1 MAWNVCQTCSR
12 VLIFKPIC
20 MKSFF
25 ISLFIAVC
33 ANLSVSAQ
41 TKFSVSYNDTVSIAE
56 PLKIKYIVEDDKEFE
71 ITPKPLKIK
80 NSFMELLAGPY
91 TSTYNSF
98 KMDNGKLTTHKSI
111 IFTYIFLCNKSGM
124 YNVPSLTVTD
134 SVGNEKSFTDDMSF
148 YVSNDAKYR
157 KQKDSMVDEF
167 ADIDMEDT
175 TVNTAK
181 SKILEIV
188 AVVDK
193 NKISLGDSI
202 KCQIHLF
209 TNLDVVSLNT
219 LKDLEVDNA
228 IRHEIPTDTQKTF
241 KETIYKE
248 MPVKTVLWD
257 EYYLIPLQ
265 AGTIKIEN
273 ASFKA
278 FYSEHDPNIDPI
290 EAFFNAKSCRIE
302 RDSVLTIKSVYFKV
316 TPKELYNKNIN
327 TTAVANTRS
336 SVGIVLDRSSSLFT
350 TEDTLRANY
359 YLLENDFMKRF
370 LPNINRNYDLTIF
383 AKHPYKIFKDDL
395 EEYANS
401 IKDSNNDGSAVY
413 DAILSAITDRET
425 GKIDKKSIIL
435 LTDGSDNC
443 SRISANTL
451 TNILLENGIRVDVV
465 AFASKMDSVYY
476 VFKDSIDTN
485 GDDIYDDVELRNTLI
500 ENGQNLDNIKEIAT
514 ATGGVFI
521 QVCNETQLSEAI
533 QQIQNAI
540 SFEKRPLKKPAKMF
554 KPDRGMLMKLFK
566 EIYDVSKIPL

>member
-1 MAWNVCQTCSR
+1 
-12 VLIFKPIC
+12 

-33 ANLSVSAQ
+33 ANLSVFAQ
-41 TKFSVSYNDTVSIAE
+41 TKFSISYEDTVNVGE
-56 PLKIKYIVEDDKEFE
+56 PVKIKYIVEDDKEFE

-91 TSTYNSF
+91 TSTNTSF
-98 KMDNGKLTTHKSI
+98 KMDNGKLIRHKSI
-111 IFTYIFLCNKSGM
+111 ILEYSFLCSKSGKHL
-124 YNVPSLTVTD
+124 VPSLTVTD
-134 SVGNEKSFTDDMSF
+134 SNGNEYSSLEGMSF
-148 YVSNDAKYR
+148 YVIDDEKN
-157 KQKDSMVDEF
+157 QKKKMVDT
-167 ADIDMEDT
+167 D
-175 TVNTAK
+175 K
-181 SKILEIV
+181 QKILEIV

-278 FYSEHDPNIDPI
+278 LYSEHDPNIDPI

-359 YLLENDFMKRF
+359 YQLENDFMKRF

-395 EEYANS
+395 QEYANS

-485 GDDIYDDVELRNTLI
+485 GDDIYDNVELRNTLI
-500 ENGQNLDNIKEIAT
+500 EHGQNLDNIKEIAT

-554 KPDRGMLMKLFK
+554 KPDRGMLVKFFK

>member
-1 MAWNVCQTCSR
+1 
-12 VLIFKPIC
+12 

-33 ANLSVSAQ
+33 ANLSVFAQ
-41 TKFSVSYNDTVSIAE
+41 TKFSISYEDTVNVGE
-56 PLKIKYIVEDDKEFE
+56 PVKIKYIVEDDKEFE

-91 TSTYNSF
+91 TSTNTSF
-98 KMDNGKLTTHKSI
+98 KMDNGKLIRHKSI
-111 IFTYIFLCNKSGM
+111 ILEYTFLCSKSGKHL
-124 YNVPSLTVTD
+124 VPSLTVTD
-134 SVGNEKSFTDDMSF
+134 SNGNEYSFLEGKSF
-148 YVSNDAKYR
+148 YVIDDEKN
-157 KQKDSMVDEF
+157 QKKKMVDT
-167 ADIDMEDT
+167 D
-175 TVNTAK
+175 K
-181 SKILEIV
+181 QKILEIV

-219 LKDLEVDNA
+219 LKDLEVDSA

-327 TTAVANTRS
+327 TTAVVNTRS

-359 YLLENDFMKRF
+359 YQLENDFMKRF

-554 KPDRGMLMKLFK
+554 KPDRGMLVKLFK

>member
-25 ISLFIAVC
+25 INLFIAVC
-33 ANLSVSAQ
+33 ANLSVFAQ
-41 TKFSVSYNDTVSIAE
+41 TKFSISYEDTVNVGE
-56 PLKIKYIVEDDKEFE
+56 PVKIKYIVEDDKEFE

-91 TSTYNSF
+91 TSTNTSF
-98 KMDNGKLTTHKSI
+98 KMDNGKLIRHKSI
-111 IFTYIFLCNKSGM
+111 ILEYTFLCSKSGKHL
-124 YNVPSLTVTD
+124 VPSLTVTD
-134 SVGNEKSFTDDMSF
+134 SNGNEYSSLEGMSF
-148 YVSNDAKYR
+148 YVIDDEKN
-157 KQKDSMVDEF
+157 QKKKMVDT
-167 ADIDMEDT
+167 D
-175 TVNTAK
+175 K
-181 SKILEIV
+181 QKILEIV

-359 YLLENDFMKRF
+359 YQLENDFMKRF

-395 EEYANS
+395 QEYANS

-554 KPDRGMLMKLFK
+554 KPDRGMLVKLFK

>member
-1 MAWNVCQTCSR
+1 MSKMAWNVCQTCSR

-33 ANLSVSAQ
+33 ANLSVFAQ
-41 TKFSVSYNDTVSIAE
+41 TKFSISYEDTVNVGE
-56 PLKIKYIVEDDKEFE
+56 PVKIKYIVEDDKEFE

-91 TSTYNSF
+91 TSTNTSF
-98 KMDNGKLTTHKSI
+98 KMDNGKLIRHKSI
-111 IFTYIFLCNKSGM
+111 ILEYTFLCSKPGKHL
-124 YNVPSLTVTD
+124 VPSLTVTD
-134 SVGNEKSFTDDMSF
+134 SNGNEYSSLEGMSF
-148 YVSNDAKYR
+148 YVIDDEKN
-157 KQKDSMVDEF
+157 QKKKMVDT
-167 ADIDMEDT
+167 D
-175 TVNTAK
+175 K
-181 SKILEIV
+181 QKILEIV

-241 KETIYKE
+241 KETIYKG
-248 MPVKTVLWD
+248 MSVKTVLLA
-257 EYYLIPLQ
+257 EHYLIPLQ
-265 AGTIKIEN
+265 AGIIKIEN

-278 FYSEHDPNIDPI
+278 FYSEQDPNIDPF
-290 EAFFNAKSCRIE
+290 EAFFNGKSCRIE
-302 RDSVLTIKSVYFKV
+302 RDSVLTIKPVYLKV
-316 TPKELYNKNIN
+316 TPKELYNKTIN

-336 SVGIVLDRSSSLFT
+336 SVGIVLDRSSSLFA
-350 TEDTLRANY
+350 TEDTLRAY
-359 YLLENDFMKRF
+359 YYQLENAFMKRF

-485 GDDIYDDVELRNTLI
+485 GDDIYDDVESRNMLI
-500 ENGQNLDNIKEIAT
+500 ENCQNLDKIREIAT
-514 ATGGVFI
+514 ATGGVFV
-521 QVCNETQLSEAI
+521 QVCNETQLPEAI
-533 QQIQNAI
+533 LQIQNAI

-554 KPDRGMLMKLFK
+554 KPDRGMLVKLYK
-566 EIYDVSKIPL
+566 EINDVSKIPL

>member
-1 MAWNVCQTCSR
+1 MSKMAWNVCQTCSR

-33 ANLSVSAQ
+33 ANLSVFAQ
-41 TKFSVSYNDTVSIAE
+41 TKFSISYEDTVNVGE
-56 PLKIKYIVEDDKEFE
+56 PVKIKYIVEDDKEFE

-91 TSTYNSF
+91 TSTNTSF
-98 KMDNGKLTTHKSI
+98 KMDNGKLIRHKSI
-111 IFTYIFLCNKSGM
+111 ILEYTFLCSKSGKHL
-124 YNVPSLTVTD
+124 VPSLTVTD
-134 SVGNEKSFTDDMSF
+134 SNGNEYSFLEGKSF
-148 YVSNDAKYR
+148 YVIDDEKN
-157 KQKDSMVDEF
+157 QKKKMVDT
-167 ADIDMEDT
+167 D
-175 TVNTAK
+175 K
-181 SKILEIV
+181 QKILEIV

-359 YLLENDFMKRF
+359 YQLENAFMKRF

-395 EEYANS
+395 QEYANS

-540 SFEKRPLKKPAKMF
+540 SFEKRPLTKPAKMF
-554 KPDRGMLMKLFK
+554 KPDRGMLVKLFK

>member
-1 MAWNVCQTCSR
+1 MSKMAWNVCQTCSR

-33 ANLSVSAQ
+33 ANLSVFAQ
-41 TKFSVSYNDTVSIAE
+41 TKFSISYEDTVNVGE
-56 PLKIKYIVEDDKEFE
+56 PVKIKYIVEDDKEFE

-91 TSTYNSF
+91 TSTNTSF
-98 KMDNGKLTTHKSI
+98 KMDNGKLIRHKSI
-111 IFTYIFLCNKSGM
+111 ILEYSFLCSKSGKHL
-124 YNVPSLTVTD
+124 VPSLTVTD
-134 SVGNEKSFTDDMSF
+134 SNGNEYSSLEGMSF
-148 YVSNDAKYR
+148 YVIDDEKN
-157 KQKDSMVDEF
+157 QKKKMVDT
-167 ADIDMEDT
+167 D
-175 TVNTAK
+175 K
-181 SKILEIV
+181 QKILEIV

-248 MPVKTVLWD
+248 MPVKTVLLD

-278 FYSEHDPNIDPI
+278 LYSEHDPNIDPI

-336 SVGIVLDRSSSLFT
+336 SVGIVLDRSSSLFA

-359 YLLENDFMKRF
+359 YQLENDFMKRF

-395 EEYANS
+395 QEYANS

-465 AFASKMDSVYY
+465 AFASKIDSVYY

-500 ENGQNLDNIKEIAT
+500 EHGQNLDNIKEIAT

-554 KPDRGMLMKLFK
+554 KPDRGMLVKLFK

>member
-1 MAWNVCQTCSR
+1 MSKMAWNVCQTCSR

-33 ANLSVSAQ
+33 ANLSVFAQ
-41 TKFSVSYNDTVSIAE
+41 TKFSISYEDTVNVGE
-56 PLKIKYIVEDDKEFE
+56 PVKIKYIVEDDKEFE
-71 ITPKPLKIK
+71 ITPKLLKIK

-91 TSTYNSF
+91 TSTNTSF
-98 KMDNGKLTTHKSI
+98 KMDNGKLIRHKSI
-111 IFTYIFLCNKSGM
+111 ILEYSFLCSKSGKHL
-124 YNVPSLTVTD
+124 VPSLTVTD
-134 SVGNEKSFTDDMSF
+134 SNGNEYSSLEGMSF
-148 YVSNDAKYR
+148 YVIDDEKN
-157 KQKDSMVDEF
+157 QKKKMVDT
-167 ADIDMEDT
+167 D
-175 TVNTAK
+175 K
-181 SKILEIV
+181 QKILEIV
-188 AVVDK
+188 VVVDK

-248 MPVKTVLWD
+248 MPVKTVLLD

-278 FYSEHDPNIDPI
+278 LYSEHDPNIDPI

-359 YLLENDFMKRF
+359 YQLENAFMKRF

-395 EEYANS
+395 QEYANS

-476 VFKDSIDTN
+476 VFKDSINTN
-485 GDDIYDDVELRNTLI
+485 GDDIYDDVKLRNMLI
-500 ENGQNLDNIKEIAT
+500 ENYQNLDKIKEIAT
-514 ATGGVFI
+514 ATGGVFV
-521 QVCNETQLSEAI
+521 QVCNETQLPEAI
-533 QQIQNAI
+533 LQIQNAI
-540 SFEKRPLKKPAKMF
+540 SFEKRSLKKAAKMF
-554 KPDRGMLMKLFK
+554 KPDRGMLVKLYK